1 MAALTDAMKW
11 YRLGEPALTSV
22 RLKYLF
28 QVRFFIS
35 SDTKLQELA
44 RDLTTCVRTVE
55 LPKYSIE
62 AEIANAWNLRQVI
75 PTRINFEPVSI
86 TFNDTLDNA
95 VQAFI
100 ANYMSAMSGNF
111 VESQGGVRT
120 GFDGFGIKLRDA
132 GQDCII
138 DKIEII
144 RFHGADER
152 RENLQKEAVTTLWR
166 PKIID
171 VQHDNLDYSASEAVT
186 WTFSIRYESLTYE
199 ESKV

>member
-1 MAALTDAMKW
+1 MAALTDAMRW
-11 YRLGEPALTSV
+11 YRLGEPAWTSV

-35 SDTKLQELA
+35 SDTEMQGLA

-55 LPKYSIE
+55 LPKYSVE
-62 AEIANAWNLRQVI
+62 TEIVNAWNLRQVV

-86 TFNDTLDNA
+86 TFNDTLDNT
-95 VQAFI
+95 VQKFVAS
-100 ANYMSAMSGNF
+100 YMSAISGNF
-111 VESQGGVRT
+111 KESQGGVRT
-120 GFDGFGIKLRDA
+120 GFDDFGIKLRDS

-144 RFHGADER
+144 RFHGADEQ
-152 RENLQKEAVTTLWR
+152 REKLEKEAVTTLWR

-199 ESKV
+199 ESK